1 MLSPN
6 TLRDTTTKVM
16 DDIGVPKCLQPKK
29 RKRPTKKDAKAKA
42 EAKAKEPVWHFDKLP
57 DTWRP
62 EHHMGQCRSCIYPS
76 SLRARSSTAAQ
87 KTSSTHRTAVFRGA
101 HKLDILGYTTRRR
114 LGGADNTV
122 RSRSFDAGGFLWT
135 LVCRFHE
142 KLARVK
148 GVTLVS
154 VSLELSR
161 NETDE
166 AVVATASVRI
176 DDPSG
181 TGRWPAAE
189 WHSEEPNVFPVRSS
203 TAAAWELAVPDAFRE
218 HEERYVDED
227 ADRLTVHCTVHVH
240 REESAEGPTSKSCL
254 VSMPPQP
261 SLSKD
266 IHRLREKMWW
276 PDVTFLV
283 EEAKIRAHKLYVETK
298 FQVGGREWM
307 MMVYPSGERDE
318 YKEYIGL
325 FLSPSI
331 HDDTNLKASV
341 TVYLINPSG
350 KPSYLSKFT
359 HIYGRKCDKYG
370 WPGIITVAY
379 TNSHCVGR
387 DGSFTIQCRLEGR
400 EMTKRFP
407 RLQLPDGAMGRPAV
421 TGVQHRQ
428 QAGVADNPMNMN
440 GPNPVPA
447 TNLRS
452 RGATSGADHAENVAG
467 PSVTVVEPKK
477 SRAFLSLGRN
487 KASPARLVK
496 LNEILSPARKTLITE
511 WGWGGMMMVKATE
524 MPVDLSM
531 WVLACFDPIRSELAM
546 PGRGT
551 IPVDAASYNRVFGLP
566 NEGLPIRYEMETE
579 PIAFMNEEYNIQG
592 GSAPG
597 FKQWR
602 KMIQEMGGAADMKF
616 LRAYCA
622 AVVSYFISPSTS
634 ANISP
639 RSYPGLIDLNV
650 MRRSNWCQFA
660 VDQIVEEILYLDSL
674 DVDEPVPS
682 IEECPIRAAAWDDK
696 LIQAVMLKDMKSSG
710 EFGKMKLKD
719 GVGVTIRDGLFVGMT
734 RLEEFV
740 SSRLPRNFPWDLEQ
754 AEDSAKGVCGRVRRR
769 QRPEPSV
776 VVDED
781 DDDDAD
787 DEDYNA
793 DGDEDDED
801 NEDGDDEDDKDDE
814 DGDNEDGA
822 SKEHPSNGQHNEDD
836 DFEDRGA
843 HFENTPR
850 RSAHFENTPRRS
862 ARLEKI
868 YPNSIFMEEIARSQ
882 RVSPATTPP
891 LEQFRRDT
899 AVQKLQSECIALDK
913 LAIRGDKAVQMKHK
927 RVAHRDRPMDTNG
940 QSEIVQDQMTVKA
953 GNQTAT
959 PLEAKTTMTMSETTM
974 VGTAATSANQATVSS
989 TRAATSSRT
998 AAHNTGAAP
1007 QPPPVATHAVAQTKI
1022 PAAAPFIR
1030 TSPRRNKNTR
1040 TSPVTPSTCQGSQTN
1055 RVAQKSSGP
1064 TRETCPPPR
1073 PKDPRWEKGCDP
1085 PSFDLGFDSPPKNQ
1099 EQSPVV
1105 AASAGITPTSLRSLG
1120 SPIFDDYEDVWSPEI
1135 EEEEIALCTKVEMEK
1150 GYLRAE
1156 EYTMG
1161 VGHQSEAELQTPT
1174 HVANRVTPSNDA
1186 SGSNSDAAPVEL
1198 IERRIIRPA
1207 ACYKSPYIDFSNK
1220 NTYACSADVKEVYDL
1235 VTSCAKRNGRGQ
1247 HKDNTPIIVNFEKF
1261 FVSQQELANSMMPCA
1276 ELDNTVF
1283 ELGLESIMLRKDKDD
1298 KKVVMPLRLIEYGW
1312 KHKDPK
1318 KYFAK
1323 KDVHLDKKDLVLL
1336 PVLEN
1341 MSEDPTMKVNHYW
1354 LLVLNIKDRRFEVL
1368 DSMRT
1373 INDKKLALLVKNLQ
1387 AAITS
1392 LWNEHYPK
1400 SGIKLEKFDLS
1411 DIFAPKQKTNK
1422 ECGVHALVNA
1432 EHWTGRSLPN
1442 YGGKDISNIRKLMTY
1457 TWVTSIH
1464 NTIDW
1469 RKALKKK
1476 GK

>member
-1 MLSPN
+1 
-6 TLRDTTTKVM
+6 
-16 DDIGVPKCLQPKK
+16 
-29 RKRPTKKDAKAKA
+29 
-42 EAKAKEPVWHFDKLP
+42 
-57 DTWRP
+57 
-62 EHHMGQCRSCIYPS
+62 
-76 SLRARSSTAAQ
+76 
-87 KTSSTHRTAVFRGA
+87 
-101 HKLDILGYTTRRR
+101 
-114 LGGADNTV
+114 
-122 RSRSFDAGGFLWT
+122 
-135 LVCRFHE
+135 
-142 KLARVK
+142 
-148 GVTLVS
+148 
-154 VSLELSR
+154 
-161 NETDE
+161 
-166 AVVATASVRI
+166 
-176 DDPSG
+176 
-181 TGRWPAAE
+181 
-189 WHSEEPNVFPVRSS
+189 
-203 TAAAWELAVPDAFRE
+203 
-218 HEERYVDED
+218 
-227 ADRLTVHCTVHVH
+227 
-240 REESAEGPTSKSCL
+240 
-254 VSMPPQP
+254 
-261 SLSKD
+261 
-266 IHRLREKMWW
+266 
-276 PDVTFLV
+276 
-283 EEAKIRAHKLYVETK
+283 
-298 FQVGGREWM
+298 
-307 MMVYPSGERDE
+307 
-318 YKEYIGL
+318 
-325 FLSPSI
+325 
-331 HDDTNLKASV
+331 
-341 TVYLINPSG
+341 
-350 KPSYLSKFT
+350 
-359 HIYGRKCDKYG
+359 
-370 WPGIITVAY
+370 
-379 TNSHCVGR
+379 
-387 DGSFTIQCRLEGR
+387 
-400 EMTKRFP
+400 MTKRFP

-639 RSYPGLIDLNV
+639 RSYPGLIDLN
-650 MRRSNWCQFA
+650 
-660 VDQIVEEILYLDSL
+660 ILYLDSL

-740 SSRLPRNFPWDLEQ
+740 SSRLGTFVQQVGDLEQ

-862 ARLEKI
+862 ARLDIRGFASSGGEDIDMTNNQAPQFFDITEKI

-1298 KKVVMPLRLIEYGW
+1298 KKVVMPLRLIG
-1312 KHKDPK
+1312 
-1318 KYFAK
+1318 
-1323 KDVHLDKKDLVLL
+1323 
-1336 PVLEN
+1336 
-1341 MSEDPTMKVNHYW
+1341 
-1354 LLVLNIKDRRFEVL
+1354 
-1368 DSMRT
+1368 
-1373 INDKKLALLVKNLQ
+1373 
-1387 AAITS
+1387 
-1392 LWNEHYPK
+1392 
-1400 SGIKLEKFDLS
+1400 
-1411 DIFAPKQKTNK
+1411 
-1422 ECGVHALVNA
+1422 
-1432 EHWTGRSLPN
+1432 
-1442 YGGKDISNIRKLMTY
+1442 
-1457 TWVTSIH
+1457 
-1464 NTIDW
+1464 
-1469 RKALKKK
+1469 
-1476 GK
+1476 

>member
-1 MLSPN
+1 
-6 TLRDTTTKVM
+6 
-16 DDIGVPKCLQPKK
+16 
-29 RKRPTKKDAKAKA
+29 
-42 EAKAKEPVWHFDKLP
+42 
-57 DTWRP
+57 
-62 EHHMGQCRSCIYPS
+62 
-76 SLRARSSTAAQ
+76 
-87 KTSSTHRTAVFRGA
+87 
-101 HKLDILGYTTRRR
+101 
-114 LGGADNTV
+114 
-122 RSRSFDAGGFLWT
+122 
-135 LVCRFHE
+135 
-142 KLARVK
+142 
-148 GVTLVS
+148 
-154 VSLELSR
+154 
-161 NETDE
+161 
-166 AVVATASVRI
+166 
-176 DDPSG
+176 
-181 TGRWPAAE
+181 
-189 WHSEEPNVFPVRSS
+189 
-203 TAAAWELAVPDAFRE
+203 
-218 HEERYVDED
+218 
-227 ADRLTVHCTVHVH
+227 
-240 REESAEGPTSKSCL
+240 
-254 VSMPPQP
+254 
-261 SLSKD
+261 
-266 IHRLREKMWW
+266 
-276 PDVTFLV
+276 
-283 EEAKIRAHKLYVETK
+283 
-298 FQVGGREWM
+298 
-307 MMVYPSGERDE
+307 
-318 YKEYIGL
+318 
-325 FLSPSI
+325 
-331 HDDTNLKASV
+331 
-341 TVYLINPSG
+341 
-350 KPSYLSKFT
+350 
-359 HIYGRKCDKYG
+359 
-370 WPGIITVAY
+370 
-379 TNSHCVGR
+379 
-387 DGSFTIQCRLEGR
+387 
-400 EMTKRFP
+400 MTKWFP
-407 RLQLPDGAMGRPAV
+407 WLQLPDGATGRPAV

-477 SRAFLSLGRN
+477 IRAFLSLGRN
-487 KASPARLVK
+487 KASSARLVK
-496 LNEILSPARKTLITE
+496 LNEILSPAQKTLITE

-524 MPVDLSM
+524 MPIDLSM
-531 WVLACFDPIRSELAM
+531 WVLACFDPIRSELAI

-551 IPVDAASYNRVFGLP
+551 IPVDAASYNKVFGLP
-566 NEGLPIRYEMETE
+566 NEGLPVWYEMETE

-597 FKQWR
+597 FKQWH

-622 AVVSYFISPSTS
+622 AVVSCFISPSTS
-634 ANISP
+634 SNISP
-639 RSYPGLIDLNV
+639 RSYPSLIDLNV

-682 IEECPIRAAAWDDK
+682 IEKCPIHAAAWDDK
-696 LIQAVMLKDMKSSG
+696 LIQAVMRKDMKSSG
-710 EFGKMKLKD
+710 EFGQMKLKD

-734 RLEEFV
+734 RLEEKRKLAVMIGELCTDISNRLGTFV
-740 SSRLPRNFPWDLEQ
+740 EQVGDLEQ
-754 AEDSAKGVCGRVRRR
+754 AEDNAKGVCGRVRKR
-769 QRPEPSV
+769 QRPEPFV

-801 NEDGDDEDDKDDE
+801 NEDGDDEDDEDDE

-850 RSAHFENTPRRS
+850 RFAHFENTPRRS
-862 ARLEKI
+862 ARLGNMNTNQTVGAENTPVPGLSPFSDIRGFASSGGEDIDMTINQAPQFFDITEKI

-891 LEQFRRDT
+891 LDQFRRDT
-899 AVQKLQSECIALDK
+899 AVQKLQAECIALDK
-913 LAIRGDKAVQMKHK
+913 LAIRGDKVVQMKHK

-959 PLEAKTTMTMSETTM
+959 PLGAKTTMTMSETTM
-974 VGTAATSANQATVSS
+974 VGTTATSANQEPVSPA
-989 TRAATSSRT
+989 RAATSSRT

-1030 TSPRRNKNTR
+1030 TSPRQNKNTP

-1085 PSFDLGFDSPPKNQ
+1085 PSFNLGFDSPPKNQ
-1099 EQSPVV
+1099 EQSTVV

-1120 SPIFDDYEDVWSPEI
+1120 SPIFDEYEDVWSPEM
-1135 EEEEIALCTKVEMEK
+1135 EEEAIALCTKVEMEK

-1156 EYTMG
+1156 ADTMG
-1161 VGHQSEAELQTPT
+1161 VGHQSEAELQTPSP
-1174 HVANRVTPSNDA
+1174 VANRVTPSKDA

-1198 IERRIIRPA
+1198 CERRIIRTA
-1207 ACYKSPYIDFSNK
+1207 ACYKSPYIDFSSK

-1235 VTSCAKRNGRGQ
+1235 VTSGAKRNGR
-1247 HKDNTPIIVNFEKF
+1247 
-1261 FVSQQELANSMMPCA
+1261 
-1276 ELDNTVF
+1276 
-1283 ELGLESIMLRKDKDD
+1283 GLESIMLRKDKDD
-1298 KKVVMPLRLIEYGW
+1298 KKVVMPLRFMTLLQEYGW
-1312 KHKDPK
+1312 KHKDVK

-1323 KDVHLDKKDLVLL
+1323 KDAHLDKKDLVLL

-1341 MSEDPTMKVNHYW
+1341 MSEDPTVKVNHYW

-1400 SGIKLEKFDLS
+1400 SCIKLDKFDLS

-1422 ECGVHALVNA
+1422 DCGVHALMNV

-1442 YGGKDISNIRKLMTY
+1442 YGGKDISNIRKLMTH
-1457 TWVTSIH
+1457 TWVTSTH